1 MKRFVALLLCLT
13 LLFTASGCCCIPSDI
28 LDIPELR
35 IPEESKEPE
44 SPPLPFTYTLTE
56 EDVALF
62 YSLLEES
69 EALALESADFEEV
82 DALTDELDEQYNV
95 LEDQCAIAQ
104 LLYYCDMTDEQASQ
118 LYLDCV
124 DICADANNAYME
136 MVRRVYQ
143 SDAPTKDQLFADWTQ
158 EELDM
163 LLAYTDEIMVLQ
175 KRNSEILVEYQALE
189 DRTSDAMIPLYIEQ
203 VQNNNRMAQIYGYE
217 NYYDYA
223 FKLGYN
229 RDYGTEELTKMR
241 SFVAKHLA
249 PLYENAYNG
258 FAVGLDEMEYDAREQ
273 LVTFLEN
280 PYFTN
285 KTPYFTNYLDHV
297 PEDMAEIMT
306 EALEEDCSYFTESSN
321 AYEGAFTTVIG
332 ERSFCFFGPGYHN
345 ALTVAHEFGHFYGS
359 YYSDLDDLPLD
370 LAETQSQGN
379 EWLFM
384 AYLEEE
390 MDEEVYQVLA
400 AYKTFNDL
408 ATIQICVL
416 VDEFE
421 QRIYSEPNLDS
432 FTPADFN
439 RVMEEVCAN
448 YGGVE
453 YISYWVSD
461 IQSYWRLVVMES
473 PVYYI
478 SYAVS
483 AVAAMNFFTMYY
495 DDPDAALEA
504 YRLLIEC
511 PQDAGFLETI
521 QAAGLPGPFDE
532 TFYLD
537 MVKMYA

>member
-1 MKRFVALLLCLT
+1 MKRLIALILCLT
-13 LLFTASGCCCIPSDI
+13 LLFAASGCFCIPADI
-28 LDIPELR
+28 LDIPELLA
-35 IPEESKEPE
+35 PTEATEPG

-56 EDVALF
+56 EDVSLF

-69 EALALESADFEEV
+69 EALALESTDFEEV

-163 LLAYTDEIMVLQ
+163 LMAYTDEIMVLQ

-217 NYYDYA
+217 NYYEYA

-280 PYFTN
+280 PYTTN
-285 KTPYFTNYLDHV
+285 KTPYFTNYLEQV
-297 PEDMAEIMT
+297 PEDMADIMT
-306 EALEEDCSYFTESSN
+306 GALEEDCSYFTGFSN

-332 ERSFCFFGPGYHN
+332 EKSFCFFGPGYQDM
-345 ALTVAHEFGHFYGS
+345 LTVAHEFGHFYGS
-359 YYSDLDDLPLD
+359 YYSDLDELPLD

-511 PQDAGFLETI
+511 PQEAGFLETI

-532 TFYLD
+532 AFYLD